1 MQNIALQVTLNGI
14 PQAVT
19 NLRELEAAILE
30 AKTVLASTTVI
41 GSDEFKKLS
50 SEISAAESKLKNFKN
65 AAKGKD
71 VAGNLAD
78 IGKLGGAIAGSF
90 ATATAAVS
98 LFGTESESITKA
110 ATTAQ
115 NALTIALGAKSAAE
129 GLGVVKTIAANIAQ
143 RALTASTVA
152 TTAATRA
159 FYTVLAANPY
169 GAILAAVG
177 LLIAALV
184 LLTKTESDNEKQAK
198 AATKANDAY
207 AESIK
212 TAGLSA
218 KSTADTV
225 GFLIDELNKNNIAL
239 EDALPLLEKLAGNL
253 KNVDLTTEQGRKT
266 LNSYVTAL
274 ASFSTISDQ
283 ISAKETEYADA
294 VKNNNQRRIVAIRAE
309 RRELQLQLAE
319 QVANI
324 KKIEEADIQ
333 AGKDREARLE
343 AAAKAQEKRIQKQ
356 IQENLLEI
364 ESKTLIVGANTK
376 ISETE
381 NTLSTSLQKKL
392 ELLKSTAAALNQT
405 RTFTEDYLEVLMA
418 TTTENDNF
426 GDTFSKI
433 RKQAELFFK
442 EVGRGSMTAANAS
455 VALREFRKEALA
467 NSNEVFSE
475 AKQIQLAEYTKKYE
489 DIFTIIGRTK
499 TLRPGAGFETFSQQ
513 LEQALLDVALLDEEL
528 DISIDPFIARS
539 PERKAEAKRNAQAE
553 LDEVQELYVNWFME
567 TNKVASGFFI
577 ANEEGQEKIL
587 TSLKELGEQSF
598 IQLQTA
604 GREAIK
610 LENDFKLGAKSIA
623 EFNAQIVG
631 LSDAAIGGL
640 ILSNKELITSLYEID
655 FSEVIVS
662 RRKLVKLD
670 EQIASER
677 FDIEKDFNYDVEVLN
692 EQFSEKIPAFA
703 KLSYEAKLL
712 ILREYLKKEV
722 EATESAEKEKQDATQ
737 KTVDNI
743 LNTIGQLQAALG
755 AIQATTSDF
764 FSFQFDQLEK
774 RYQRIQDSLIEDTAE
789 NNAKRIE
796 AEKIYN
802 AEKARLEK
810 QAAKASLRIQLAQ
823 TIANAAQAIT
833 VALTAGPL
841 VGQILAG
848 VVAAA
853 SLAQIAIVTAQLN
866 AVDSYRRGGV
876 LKSYATGGYVR
887 GPSHENGGVKF
898 QGGGIELEGRE
909 SVINRVSTVRYQD
922 LLNQINLAGGGSPI
936 MANLD
941 DSRIVEAIATQ
952 RREPIRAYVVQS
964 EITSSQ
970 NIQKRL
976 ELLSQI

>member
-19 NLRELEAAILE
+19 NLKELEAAILE
-30 AKTVLASTTVI
+30 AKTVLATTTTI

-50 SEISAAESKLKNFKN
+50 TEISQAESKLKNFKN

-110 ATTAQ
+110 ATNAQ

-152 TTAATRA
+152 TTTATRA
-159 FYTVLAANPY
+159 FYAVLAANPY
-169 GAILAAVG
+169 GAILAVVG
-177 LLIAALV
+177 LLIAGLV
-184 LLTKTESDNEKQAK
+184 LLTKTESENEKQAK

-225 GFLIDELNKNNIAL
+225 GFLFNELKNGNITL
-239 EDALPLLEKLAGNL
+239 EEAGPLLEKLAGNL
-253 KNVDLTTEQGRKT
+253 KNVDLTTAEGRNT

-274 ASFSTISDQ
+274 ASLATISDQ

-294 VKNNNQRRIVAIRAE
+294 IKNNNQRRLEAIRQE
-309 RRELQLQLAE
+309 RRALQLQLAE

-324 KKIEEADIQ
+324 NRIEKADLQ
-333 AGKDREARLE
+333 AGKDREARLA
-343 AAAKAQEKRIQKQ
+343 AAAKAQEDRIQRQIDANAARLLSETQIIGQNLKFGETEAEIIALLEKRIALAKSLAS
-356 IQENLLEI
+356 NLDV
-364 ESKTLIVGANTK
+364 SKTANDLFNESVEASK
-376 ISETE
+376 TE
-381 NTLSTSLQKKL
+381 FDL
-392 ELLKSTAAALNQT
+392 
-405 RTFTEDYLEVLMA
+405 
-418 TTTENDNF
+418 F
-426 GDTFSKI
+426 GDVYKKT
-433 RKQAELFFK
+433 RVAAE
-442 EVGRGSMTAANAS
+442 GYY
-455 VALREFRKEALA
+455 EALGKGEITGNQA
-467 NSNEVFSE
+467 SESLKDFTSELVKLNEEGLSPE
-475 AKQIQLAEYTKKYE
+475 KQVQLLAYSKKYE
-489 DIFTIIGRTK
+489 TLFT
-499 TLRPGAGFETFSQQ
+499 TLNKYATVKGLPKEF
-513 LEQALLDVALLDEEL
+513 LENFDKSLVSIALLEEKFNLKSLNRTPEQLL
-528 DISIDPFIARS
+528 
-539 PERKAEAKRNAQAE
+539 EAKVNAEKFLKEQENIFVEAFKRLNTKEIELRNLPLKERQ
-553 LDEVQELYVNWFME
+553 QELE
-567 TNKVASGFFI
+567 KLEESGRVLFDNLLKLGGDIINIESDVDKTTLSI
-577 ANEEGQEKIL
+577 ANL
-587 TSLKELGEQSF
+587 NKEV
-598 IQLQTA
+598 
-604 GREAIK
+604 
-610 LENDFKLGAKSIA
+610 
-623 EFNAQIVG
+623 VG
-631 LSDAAIGGL
+631 LSLQARQGF
-640 ILSNKELITSLYEID
+640 ILGNLDTITEFYKVDLSQI
-655 FSEVIVS
+655 EVN
-662 RRKLVKLD
+662 R
-670 EQIASER
+670 
-677 FDIEKDFNYDVEVLN
+677 
-692 EQFSEKIPAFA
+692 
-703 KLSYEAKLL
+703 AKLL
-712 ILREYLKKEV
+712 AIEGEITSKRFDLEKKYYTDIEDLEIQLSKALPEFAQMTYEQKLIILQAFLKKEV
-722 EATESAEKEKQDATQ
+722 EATEDADKKKQESNQ
-737 KTVDNI
+737 KTIDNI
-743 LNTIGQLQAALG
+743 LETIGQLQAALG
-755 AIQATTSDF
+755 AIQATTTDF
-764 FSFQFDQLEK
+764 FNFQFDQLEK
-774 RYQRIQDSLIEDTAE
+774 RYNRIQESIVGDTEEA
-789 NNAKRIE
+789 NAKRIE

-833 VALTAGPL
+833 VALTAGPV

-853 SLAQIAIVTAQLN
+853 SLAQIGIVTAQLN
-866 AVDSYRRGGV
+866 AVDSYRKGGI